1 MRSIQQILPNS
12 LSSRLILVFVAYLL
26 VSFVLI
32 ALTVCYFTS
41 LSTEKRNSF
50 SFDEQ
55 FRIVSSGLQFDVA
68 GKPEGFHLR
77 EDKAWIYSVSE
88 TDLQYRILDRDGN
101 VLFSSVPNGA
111 ALVPDTP
118 SLGRPQKNFDL
129 HRGSVVQHVRT
140 RTYSQPTAS
149 AQIYAIQIGMSDR
162 MLAAMQLRFT
172 HPISQGTVIIL
183 ILLTVLF
190 LAMST
195 IAFVT
200 VRRMLKPLQDVSTIA
215 AQISPRHLQQRL
227 PLERV
232 PGELAPLLQALNDA
246 LERLEK
252 GFSEQQEFLATT
264 AHELKTPLALLRGE
278 LELADDL
285 ASRELLLGDVDRIS
299 RHVHQLL
306 SLAEVREVRNFQFE
320 EYDISLIVKDVAQ
333 YLQRQADRAGVSLR
347 LVNIL
352 PRPMNMDRSAI
363 FVLLK
368 NLLENAI
375 QHSSAGNTVFICIS
389 EHDLRVIDEG
399 EGVLQEHMPLLFT
412 RFWRSSRRRSAGGAG
427 LGLTICQEVASAHG
441 WKLAV
446 ENQIIGAAFFVRFQT
461 T

>member
-1 MRSIQQILPNS
+1 MHSMKKILPNS

-32 ALTVCYFTS
+32 ALTVCYFTN
-41 LSTEKRNSF
+41 LSAEKRNSF

-55 FRIVSSGLQFDVA
+55 FKIVSSGLEFDPA
-68 GKPEGFHLR
+68 GKLTGFHLR
-77 EDKAWIYSVSE
+77 DDKAWIYSVSE
-88 TDLQYRILDRDGN
+88 TDLQYRILGSKGQ
-101 VLFSSVPNGA
+101 VLFSSVANGS
-111 ALVPDTP
+111 ALMPDTP
-118 SLGRPQKNFDL
+118 SLGGALRNFDI
-129 HRGSVVQHVRT
+129 HRGTVIQHVR
-140 RTYSQPTAS
+140 SQVYPPQS
-149 AQIYAIQIGMSDR
+149 AHAQYTIQIGMSDR

-172 HPISQGTVIIL
+172 HPISQGALIIL
-183 ILLTVLF
+183 VILTVLF
-190 LAMST
+190 LAMSA

-200 VRRMLKPLQDVSTIA
+200 VRRMLKPLQDISTIA

-227 PLERV
+227 PLEHV
-232 PGELAPLLQALNDA
+232 PCELTPLLQALNDA

-252 GFSEQQEFLATT
+252 GFNEQQEFLATT

-285 ASRELLLGDVDRIS
+285 ASRELLLGDIDRIS

-306 SLAEVREVRNFQFE
+306 NLAEVREVRNFQFE
-320 EYDISLIVKDVAQ
+320 DYDISLVVRDVAQ

-347 LVNIL
+347 LINIL
-352 PRPMNMDRSAI
+352 PRLMRMDRSAI

-368 NLLENAI
+368 NLTENAI
-375 QHSSAGNTVFICIS
+375 QHSTTGNTVFICMG

-399 EGVLQEHMPLLFT
+399 TGIPEDNLPQLFN
-412 RFWRSSRRRSAGGAG
+412 RFWRSASRRSAGGAG

-446 ENQIIGAAFFVRFQT
+446 ENQIVGAAFFVRFQT
-461 T
+461 I

>member
-1 MRSIQQILPNS
+1 MKKILPNS

-32 ALTVCYFTS
+32 ALTVCYFTN
-41 LSTEKRNSF
+41 LSAEKRNSF

-55 FRIVSSGLQFDVA
+55 FKIVSSGLLFDTA
-68 GKPEGFHLR
+68 GKLDDLR
-77 EDKAWIYSVSE
+77 LRDDKAWIYSVSP
-88 TDLQYRILDRDGN
+88 TDLQYRILDRHGR
-101 VLFSSVPNGA
+101 VLFSSVADAP
-111 ALVPDTP
+111 ALTPEVPGLGGTP
-118 SLGRPQKNFDL
+118 QNFDI
-129 HRGSVVQHVRT
+129 RRNGIVQHIRT
-140 RTYSQPTAS
+140 RMYPARSGHTQ
-149 AQIYAIQIGMSDR
+149 YAIQIGMSDR

-172 HPISQGTVIIL
+172 HPISQGAFIIL
-183 ILLTVLF
+183 VILTVLF
-190 LAMST
+190 LAMSA

-227 PLERV
+227 PLEQV
-232 PGELAPLLQALNDA
+232 PCELTPLLQALNDA

-252 GFSEQQEFLATT
+252 GFNEQQEFLATT

-285 ASRELLLGDVDRIS
+285 ASRGLLLDDIDRIS

-320 EYDISLIVKDVAQ
+320 DYDIAFIVKDVAQ

-347 LVNIL
+347 LINIM
-352 PRPMNMDRSAI
+352 PRLMRLDRSAI

-368 NLLENAI
+368 NLTENAI
-375 QHSSAGNTVFICIS
+375 QHSARGSTVFICMG

-399 EGVLQEHMPLLFT
+399 EGIPQENLPQLFT
-412 RFWRSSRRRSAGGAG
+412 RFWRSASRRSAGGAG

-446 ENQIIGAAFFVRFQT
+446 ENQIVGAAFFVTFHAS
-461 T
+461 

>member
-1 MRSIQQILPNS
+1 MNKILPNS

-32 ALTVCYFTS
+32 ALTVCYFTN

-55 FRIVSSGLQFDVA
+55 FKVVSSGLQFDA
-68 GKPEGFHLR
+68 TGNLSGFNLR
-77 EDKAWIYSVSE
+77 DDKAWIYSVSQ
-88 TDLQYRILDRDGN
+88 TDLQYRILDRHGK
-101 VLFSSVPNGA
+101 VLVSSVKEA
-111 ALVPDTP
+111 MALIPETP
-118 SLGRPQKNFDL
+118 SLGGTPQNFDI
-129 HRGSVVQHVRT
+129 RRNGIVQHVRT
-140 RTYSQPTAS
+140 RMYPTQS
-149 AQIYAIQIGMSDR
+149 DNAQYAIQIGISDR

-172 HPISQGTVIIL
+172 HPISQGTFIIL
-183 ILLTVLF
+183 VMLTVLF
-190 LAMST
+190 LAMSA

-232 PGELAPLLQALNDA
+232 PCELAPLLQALNDA

-252 GFSEQQEFLATT
+252 GFNEQQEFLATT

-278 LELADDL
+278 IELADEM
-285 ASRELLLGDVDRIS
+285 ASRELLLSDIDRIS

-306 SLAEVREVRNFQFE
+306 NLAEVREVRNFQFGE
-320 EYDISLIVKDVAQ
+320 CDISTIIKDVAG
-333 YLQRQADRAGVSLR
+333 YLQRQADRAGVAIR
-347 LVNIL
+347 LANIL
-352 PRPMNMDRSAI
+352 PRRMRMDRSAV
-363 FVLLK
+363 FVMLK
-368 NLLENAI
+368 NLTENAI
-375 QHSSAGNTVFICIS
+375 QHSPRGSTILICMS

-399 EGVLQEHMPLLFT
+399 EGVPPENLAQLFT
-412 RFWRSSRRRSAGGAG
+412 RFWRSPARRTAGGAG
-427 LGLTICQEVASAHG
+427 LGLTICQAVASAHG

-446 ENQIIGAAFFVRFQT
+446 KNQHVGTAFFVSFQAS
-461 T
+461 

>member
-1 MRSIQQILPNS
+1 MNKILPNS

-32 ALTVCYFTS
+32 ALTVCYFTN

-55 FRIVSSGLQFDVA
+55 FKVVSSGLQFDAA
-68 GKPEGFHLR
+68 GKLSGFNLR
-77 EDKAWIYSVSE
+77 DDKAWIYSVSQ
-88 TDLQYRILDRDGN
+88 TDLQYRILDRHGKTL
-101 VLFSSVPNGA
+101 VSSVKDAP
-111 ALVPDTP
+111 ALISETP
-118 SLGRPQKNFDL
+118 SLGGTPQNFDI
-129 HRGSVVQHVRT
+129 RRNGIVQHIRT
-140 RTYSQPTAS
+140 RMYP
-149 AQIYAIQIGMSDR
+149 AQSGNAQYAIQIGMSDR

-172 HPISQGTVIIL
+172 HPISQGAFIIL
-183 ILLTVLF
+183 VMLTVLF
-190 LAMST
+190 LAMSA

-232 PGELAPLLQALNDA
+232 PCELAPLLQALNDA

-252 GFSEQQEFLATT
+252 GFNEQQEFLATT

-285 ASRELLLGDVDRIS
+285 ASRELLIGDIDRIS

-306 SLAEVREVRNFQFE
+306 SLAEVREVRNFQFDE
-320 EYDISLIVKDVAQ
+320 FDISLVVKDVAQ

-347 LVNIL
+347 LINIL
-352 PRPMNMDRSAI
+352 PRLMHIDRSAI

-368 NLLENAI
+368 NLTENAI
-375 QHSSAGNTVFICIS
+375 QHSARGNTVFICMG
-389 EHDLRVIDEG
+389 EDELRVIDEG
-399 EGVLQEHMPLLFT
+399 EGIPEENLPQLFN
-412 RFWRSSRRRSAGGAG
+412 RFWRSASRRTAGGAG
-427 LGLTICQEVASAHG
+427 LGLTICHEVASAHG

-446 ENQIIGAAFFVRFQT
+446 ENQIAGAAFFVRFQT